1 MDEAPRQ
8 ASSKAPAPFDYAR
21 LRPSARRLPPP
32 GTLPPE
38 RLLAQLAEQHTFA
51 ELIAAG
57 MPSFAAANEARTRAT
72 VPAKDNVSE
81 SLQAMIGEA
90 RRLRQEDI
98 TQEITEL
105 ATSSLV

>member
-1 MDEAPRQ
+1 M
-8 ASSKAPAPFDYAR
+8 
-21 LRPSARRLPPP
+21 L
-32 GTLPPE
+32 
-38 RLLAQLAEQHTFA
+38 
-51 ELIAAG
+51 
-57 MPSFAAANEARTRAT
+57 SFAAENEARMRAM
-72 VPAKDNVSE
+72 VAAKDNVSE